1 MSSSF
6 LPRTISQAENVI
18 TNPCDIANIFN
29 NYFSSVADT
38 AKENIKYSH
47 KHLSDYLN
55 NQCRNFMFIHPTVT
69 KEIANIISTLNMNKS
84 SGPNSIPY
92 RILNLLKIYNLKQLA
107 DLFNLSLSSV
117 VFPSLFKIAKLVP
130 VYKRIQSWIVII
142 IALSLSSNIKNT

>member
-1 MSSSF
+1 
-6 LPRTISQAENVI
+6 
-18 TNPCDIANIFN
+18 
-29 NYFSSVADT
+29 
-38 AKENIKYSH
+38 
-47 KHLSDYLN
+47 
-55 NQCRNFMFIHPTVT
+55 MFIHPTVT
-69 KEIANIISTLNMNKS
+69 EEIANISTLNMNKS

-117 VFPSLFKIAKLVP
+117 VFPSLLKIAKLVP

>member
-1 MSSSF
+1 
-6 LPRTISQAENVI
+6 
-18 TNPCDIANIFN
+18 
-29 NYFSSVADT
+29 
-38 AKENIKYSH
+38 
-47 KHLSDYLN
+47 
-55 NQCRNFMFIHPTVT
+55 MFIHPTVT

-117 VFPSLFKIAKLVP
+117 VFPSLLKIAKLVP